1 MNSVFIRR
9 NSLIKLKSRRM
20 KATIDYIKRKF
31 GEYNELCFE
40 GKLKPLPFK
49 LSNSRTML
57 GQVRFMREKNPDDT
71 WHYYGFVF
79 AISNLLDLPE
89 KEIEDTILHEMIHY
103 YILSNQMQDTSPHG
117 EIFVRIMKDINRRF
131 DRNISIV
138 HRATKEEHDKDT
150 QVRQHIICV
159 CRMRGNQM
167 GITIATKS
175 SLFQL
180 WDEIPKFPKVV
191 ECNWY
196 ITTDPYFNRY
206 PRAKTLKIYSIP
218 HDELEEHMKGAQP
231 LVKSGNSIRVKR

>member
-1 MNSVFIRR
+1 
-9 NSLIKLKSRRM
+9 M
-20 KATIDYIKRKF
+20 KATIDYVKRKF
-31 GEYNELCFE
+31 NEYNELCFE
-40 GKLKPLPFK
+40 GKLKPLPFR
-49 LSNSRTML
+49 LSRSRTML
-57 GQVRFMREKNPDDT
+57 GQVKFMREKNPDDT
-71 WHYYGFVF
+71 WHYYGFIFV
-79 AISNLLDLPE
+79 ISNLLDLPE

-117 EIFVRIMKDINRRF
+117 EIFVRMMKDINRRF

-196 ITTDPYFNRY
+196 VTTDPYFNRY
-206 PRAKTLKIYSIP
+206 PRAKTVKIYSIP
-218 HDELEEHMKGAQP
+218 HDELEEHLKGAQP

>member
-1 MNSVFIRR
+1 
-9 NSLIKLKSRRM
+9 M
-20 KATIDYIKRKF
+20 KATIDYIKRKV

>member
-1 MNSVFIRR
+1 
-9 NSLIKLKSRRM
+9 M

-180 WDEIPKFPKVV
+180 WDEIPKFTKVV

-218 HDELEEHMKGAQP
+218 HDELEEHLKGAQP

>member
-196 ITTDPYFNRY
+196 ITNDPYFNRY

-218 HDELEEHMKGAQP
+218 HDDLEEHMKGAQP